1 MTSAARATEIETLRQ
16 QLAERDAKI
25 RDQAREIAE
34 LKKDVATLKSLAE
47 RLLAQRVGRK
57 QETPGQGNLFTG
69 PVAKVEPTTPSAEVA
84 TEPDDGSSAEAAPAA
99 KKKGAPRRP
108 CKLDM
113 ADLPRVDVVHEVP
126 TEQRVDALTGKQLVP
141 IGEHVFEELDYQRP
155 RLVVK
160 RHRRPIYG

>member
-1 MTSAARATEIETLRQ
+1 MVDLELDNKQLRQ

-25 RDQAREIAE
+25 VDQARKIAE

-84 TEPDDGSSAEAAPAA
+84 AEPDDGSSAEAAPA
-99 KKKGAPRRP
+99 
-108 CKLDM
+108 
-113 ADLPRVDVVHEVP
+113 
-126 TEQRVDALTGKQLVP
+126 
-141 IGEHVFEELDYQRP
+141 
-155 RLVVK
+155 
-160 RHRRPIYG
+160 